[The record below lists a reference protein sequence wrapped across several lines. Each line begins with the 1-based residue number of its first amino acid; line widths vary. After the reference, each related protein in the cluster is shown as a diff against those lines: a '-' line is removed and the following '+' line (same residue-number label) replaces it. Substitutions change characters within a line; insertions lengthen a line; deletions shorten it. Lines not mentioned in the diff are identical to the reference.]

1 MSTSDSDSIVESG
14 PPTGELPV
22 NTTAEIPAAPSP
34 DASVPPSDFDSLFE
48 GEQDDWPNRGPAKG
62 FRVPWPM
69 AVLLVLLVASAGIW
83 GGAYMQRHSS
93 SSSATSAA
101 SAFSSFA
108 SRFRGTGAGGSTPSA
123 ASSGITAG
131 TVTDIIGNTLYV
143 TTSTGSLVAVDVGS
157 TTTVDRNAKSSLSA
171 LKPGDTVTVQG
182 TKGANGSVTA
192 ASVSA
197 TQAGVTAIGGFGGGG
212 FGGGGAGAGP
222 GGAGGFG
229 G

>member
-1 MSTSDSDSIVESG
+1 MSTSDSDRVVESG

-22 NTTAEIPAAPSP
+22 NTTAEIPTTPSLDAP
-34 DASVPPSDFDSLFE
+34 VPPSDLDSLFQ

-69 AVLLVLLVASAGIW
+69 AVLLVLLVASVGIW

-93 SSSATSAA
+93 SSSTTAGA

-108 SRFRGTGAGGSTPSA
+108 SRFRGTGTGGSTPSA
-123 ASSGITAG
+123 ASSDITAG

-143 TTSTGSLVAVDVGS
+143 TTSSGSLVAVDVGS

-182 TKGANGSVTA
+182 TKGSNGSVTA

-197 TQAGVTAIGGFGGGG
+197 TQAGVTTVGGFGGRG
-212 FGGGGAGAGP
+212 FGGGGAG
-222 GGAGGFG
+222 GFG

>member
-22 NTTAEIPAAPSP
+22 NTTAEIPTIPSLDDP
-34 DASVPPSDFDSLFE
+34 VPPSDLDSLFQ

-69 AVLLVLLVASAGIW
+69 AVLLVLLVASVGIW

-93 SSSATSAA
+93 SSSTTAGA

-108 SRFRGTGAGGSTPSA
+108 SRFRGTGTGGSTPSA
-123 ASSGITAG
+123 ASSDITAG

-182 TKGANGSVTA
+182 TKGSNGSVTA

-197 TQAGVTAIGGFGGGG
+197 TQAGVTAVGGFGGRG
-212 FGGGGAGAGP
+212 FGGGGAG
-222 GGAGGFG
+222 GAGG
-229 G
+229 

>member
-1 MSTSDSDSIVESG
+1 MSTSDSDPIVESG

-22 NTTAEIPAAPSP
+22 NTTAEIPATPTL
-34 DASVPPSDFDSLFE
+34 DASIPPSDLDSLFQ

-69 AVLLVLLVASAGIW
+69 AVLLVLLVASVGIW

-93 SSSATSAA
+93 SSSTTAGA

-108 SRFRGTGAGGSTPSA
+108 SRFRTAGAGGSTPSA
-123 ASSGITAG
+123 AAGSSDITAG

-182 TKGANGSVTA
+182 TKGSNGSVTA

-197 TQAGVTAIGGFGGGG
+197 TQAGVTAVGGFGGRG
-212 FGGGGAGAGP
+212 FGGA
-222 GGAGGFG
+222 GAGGFG

>member
-1 MSTSDSDSIVESG
+1 MSTSDADGVVESG

-22 NTTAEIPAAPSP
+22 NTTAEIPTTPSP
-34 DASVPPSDFDSLFE
+34 GAPVPPSDLDSLFQ

-69 AVLLVLLVASAGIW
+69 AVLLVLLVASVGIW

-93 SSSATSAA
+93 SSSTTAGA

-123 ASSGITAG
+123 ASSDITAG

-143 TTSTGSLVAVDVGS
+143 TTSTGSLVAVDIGS

-182 TKGANGSVTA
+182 TKGSNGSVTA

-197 TQAGVTAIGGFGGGG
+197 TQAGVTAVGGFGGRG
-212 FGGGGAGAGP
+212 FGGG